1 MGSSVKDNNMTITH
15 AAIIPLIG
23 GFPVGTEKAF
33 GTPPEFVISY
43 KPFASNDS
51 HYRNYRPDV
60 PFYLLD
66 EENNG
71 FNKDTMRA
79 DVIVSTCPCAGLSQ
93 LSGAASSDNPANQWM
108 LDTTRYLLEEYRPQV
123 YAGEN
128 APALAGKIGKGVRD
142 QMYKMAKDNGYTM
155 TLYRTKSR
163 LHNNVQVRERSFFFF
178 WKGDKVPILNYY
190 NNVGPR
196 IEDLLRGVKSNFQ
209 TEVINKQIPSQN
221 PYYRF
226 VLEEIYG
233 GITHREFSNNHMSFH
248 GTGNIDI
255 QSFIESKG
263 YTYDTVAAWMEK
275 NGLENE
281 VKKCLHK
288 FEKLKAGK
296 NIMRRGLMVPF
307 NYIGAFVSHYPL
319 MLTHPDE
326 DRYLNYREAMTI
338 MGLPDDFELLGGRK
352 NVNHICQNVPVQT
365 AADMATEIKEAL
377 EGRRE
382 WVKAGQIFQYNHS
395 QKHELFDVEDSKLD
409 NFFS

>member
-1 MGSSVKDNNMTITH
+1 MNYTH
-15 AAIIPLIG
+15 AAMIPLIG
-23 GFPVGTEKAF
+23 GMPIAAEKVF
-33 GTPPEFVISY
+33 GKPPEFVLTYSGFTGNEI
-43 KPFASNDS
+43 

-60 PFYLLD
+60 PYFLLD
-66 EENNG
+66 
-71 FNKDTMRA
+71 KDNFDKDKFRA
-79 DVIVSTCPCAGLSQ
+79 DVVGSTCPCAGLSQ
-93 LSGAASSDNPANQWM
+93 LSGAASSDNPANQW
-108 LDTTRYLLEEYRPQV
+108 LIESTRYMLEEYKPLV
-123 YAGEN
+123 YWGEN

-142 QMYKMAKDNGYTM
+142 KMYKMARDNGYTM
-155 TLYRTKSR
+155 TMYRTKSR
-163 LHNNVQVRERSFFFF
+163 LHNNVQVRERAFFFF
-178 WKGDKVPILNYY
+178 WKGDKTPILGYY

-196 IEDLLRGVKSNFQ
+196 IEDLLRGIKSNFQ

-233 GITHREFSNNHMSFH
+233 GITHKEFSNQHMSFH

-263 YTYDTVAAWMEK
+263 YTYDVVAEWMGK

-281 VKKCLHK
+281 VKKCMHK
-288 FEKLKAGK
+288 FAKLAAGK

-365 AADMATEIKEAL
+365 AMDMNTEIIAAL
-377 EGRRE
+377 NGERE
-382 WVKAGQIFQYNHS
+382 WIDAGSVFQYNHT
-395 QKHELFDVEDSKLD
+395 QKHEVFDSKNSQLD
-409 NFFS
+409 EFFN